1 MLSNQPRS
9 DIAPQPGEIW
19 QVGQTL
25 YSPLQFSPEEQQR
38 LYSEPARRF
47 LAGHGLP
54 RYVMIVTP
62 SQQLKRED
70 WLAVSVM
77 VFSLEL
83 EFLSDVDILIP
94 ASLSGL
100 AQDVLAETWHL
111 QDMLVAN
118 LAHPV
123 GHRLS
128 RSVYDQLL
136 NIGDVYHQLGAV
148 SPTRPAL
155 QTSDLQVGDR
165 RAQQNLTIQVFH
177 RREAAWS
184 DVLTVP
190 VAACQAYFKGIQT
203 TERIL
208 QAAITPERE
217 FMPKPIR
224 TCLSQW
230 FQGCVE
236 TGWQV
241 FSEVWPTS
249 PLAIAVRSPES
260 NEDASANPNEINQN
274 EIATLIHQLRATS
287 DEHQR
292 RRIAE
297 RLGNVA
303 TSNPEVVQALVSL
316 LQSTQDDETRW
327 MALESLWRLDPGHPA
342 AGVRQVKLIDLGMQ
356 VAGQAIALAVALVQ
370 KSNQT
375 VGVRLQVYPAKGT
388 AFLPPHLKLVL
399 LDSSSQVL
407 REVVARQA
415 DVYIQLKF
423 SGAPGEE
430 FSVRIE
436 LGTAT
441 ITEDFSL

>member
-25 YSPLQFSPEEQQR
+25 HSPLQFSPQEQQR
-38 LYSEPARRF
+38 LYSEPARCF

-54 RYVMIVTP
+54 RYVMIVTVAER
-62 SQQLKRED
+62 LKWEE
-70 WLAVSVM
+70 WPAVSVM
-77 VFSLEL
+77 VLSLEL
-83 EFLSDVDILIP
+83 EFISDVDILIP

-118 LAHPV
+118 LAHPA
-123 GHRLS
+123 GQRLS

-136 NIGDVYHQLGAV
+136 NRGDFYHQLGSV
-148 SPTRPAL
+148 SPQRPDRQASDR
-155 QTSDLQVGDR
+155 QASDLQVGDR
-165 RAQQNLTIQVFH
+165 RAQQDLTIQVFH
-177 RREAAWS
+177 RRESAWS

-190 VAACQAYFKGIQT
+190 VAACQAYFQGIQT

-208 QAAITPERE
+208 QAAIALERE
-217 FMPKPIR
+217 FMPNPMR
-224 TCLSQW
+224 TRLSQW

-241 FSEVWPTS
+241 FSEVWPT
-249 PLAIAVRSPES
+249 PPIAIAVRSPES
-260 NEDASANPNEINQN
+260 SEDAPANPNEIS
-274 EIATLIHQLRATS
+274 TLIHQLQATS

-297 RLGNVA
+297 RLGNAA
-303 TSNPEVVQALVSL
+303 TGNPEAVQALVSL
-316 LQSTQDDETRW
+316 LQSTQDDETLW
-327 MALESLWRLDPGHPA
+327 MAVESLWRLDPGNPA

-370 KSNQT
+370 KANQT
-375 VGVRLQVYPAKGT
+375 VGVLLQVYPATGT

-399 LDSSSQVL
+399 LDGSSQVL

-436 LGTAT
+436 LGTAS
-441 ITEDFSL
+441 ITEDFAL

>member
-1 MLSNQPRS
+1 MSSKHSQSN
-9 DIAPQPGEIW
+9 IAPQPGEIW
-19 QVGQTL
+19 QVSQTL
-25 YSPLQFSPEEQQR
+25 HSPLQFSPEEQQR

-62 SQQLKRED
+62 AQRLKREE
-70 WLAVSVM
+70 WPALSVM
-77 VFSLEL
+77 VLSLEL

-118 LAHPV
+118 LAHRV
-123 GHRLS
+123 GQRLS

-136 NIGDVYHQLGAV
+136 NIGEGYHQPGAV
-148 SPTRPAL
+148 SPKRPAL
-155 QTSDLQVGDR
+155 QTSDLLVGDR

-177 RREAAWS
+177 RRESAWS
-184 DVLTVP
+184 DVLIMP
-190 VAACQAYFKGIQT
+190 VAACKAYFKGMQT

-208 QAAITPERE
+208 QTAITLERE

-236 TGWQV
+236 IGWQT
-241 FSEVWPTS
+241 FSEVWPTP
-249 PLAIAVRSPES
+249 PLAIAVRSPEP
-260 NEDASANPNEINQN
+260 NEDASANPNEIP
-274 EIATLIHQLRATS
+274 TLIHQLQATS

-303 TSNPEVVQALVSL
+303 TNNPEVVQALVSL

-327 MALESLWRLDPGHPA
+327 MAIESLWRLDPGHPA

-370 KSNQT
+370 KPNQT
-375 VGVRLQVYPAKGT
+375 VGVRLQVYPATG
-388 AFLPPHLKLVL
+388 AGFLPPHLKLVL
-399 LDSSSQVL
+399 LDGSSQVL

-423 SGAPGEE
+423 SGTPGEE

-436 LGTAT
+436 LGTAS

>member
-25 YSPLQFSPEEQQR
+25 HSPLQFSTQEQQR

-47 LAGHGLP
+47 LAGHGLS
-54 RYVMIVTP
+54 RYVMIVTAAE
-62 SQQLKRED
+62 QLRVEE
-70 WLAVSVM
+70 WPAVSVM
-77 VFSLEL
+77 VLSLEL

-123 GHRLS
+123 GQRLS
-128 RSVYDQLL
+128 RAVYDQLL
-136 NIGDVYHQLGAV
+136 NRGDFYHQPGSV
-148 SPTRPAL
+148 SPQR
-155 QTSDLQVGDR
+155 SDLQASDLKAGDR
-165 RAQQNLTIQVFH
+165 RAQQDLTIQAFH
-177 RREAAWS
+177 HRESGWS

-190 VAACQAYFKGIQT
+190 VAACQAYFKGMQT

-208 QAAITPERE
+208 QAAIALERE

-224 TCLSQW
+224 TRLSQW
-230 FQGCVE
+230 FQECVE
-236 TGWQV
+236 TGWQA
-241 FSEVWPTS
+241 FSEVWPT
-249 PLAIAVRSPES
+249 PPIAIAVRSPES
-260 NEDASANPNEINQN
+260 SEDSPANPNEIP
-274 EIATLIHQLRATS
+274 TLIHQLQAVS

-297 RLGNVA
+297 RLGTVA
-303 TSNPEVVQALVSL
+303 TGNPEVVQALVSL
-316 LQSTQDDETRW
+316 LQSTQDDETLW
-327 MALESLWRLDPGHPA
+327 MAVESLWRLDPGNPA

-370 KSNQT
+370 KANQT
-375 VGVRLQVYPAKGT
+375 VGVRLQVYPSTGT
-388 AFLPPHLKLVL
+388 AFLPPHSKLVL
-399 LDSSSQVL
+399 LDGSSQVL

-415 DVYIQLKF
+415 DLYIQLKF
-423 SGAPGEE
+423 SGTPGEG

-436 LGTAT
+436 LGTAS
-441 ITEDFSL
+441 ITEDFVI